1 MKVTQDENSINEL
14 KTKLKGKFPS
24 LKNSDLL
31 ITNHDVAKMLTMV
44 AYKLRKSKEEMGE
57 IVDKL

>member
-1 MKVTQDENSINEL
+1 MKVTQDEKSINEL

-24 LKNSDLL
+24 LENSDLL